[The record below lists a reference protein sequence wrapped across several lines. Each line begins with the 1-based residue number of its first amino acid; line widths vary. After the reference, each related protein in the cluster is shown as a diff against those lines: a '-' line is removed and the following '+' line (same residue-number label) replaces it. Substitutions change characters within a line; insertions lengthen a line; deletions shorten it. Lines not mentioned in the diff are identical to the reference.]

1 MSATQNARLRAIV
14 ATLLAER
21 GDSQPIDDTESLF
34 LSGRLDSM
42 AATHLIIALETE
54 FGVEIGGADFD
65 VSLLDSID
73 EMTALVA

>member
-1 MSATQNARLRAIV
+1 MSAIQNERLRAIV
-14 ATLLAER
+14 AGLLAER
-21 GDSQPIDDTESLF
+21 GDRQPFADTESLF

-42 AATHLIIALETE
+42 AATHLIIAIETE
-54 FGVEIGGADFD
+54 FGVEVGGPDFD